1 MTKQELQEELEAS
14 QWRAKQVYTKREKN
28 TLAQVARIKA
38 QAQAY
43 LESSKCTTQP
53 TRKHKL
59 QKSNPIQMCHNDRT
73 EPPSYLLESG
83 GSGIEC
89 NRDNREAQSLKQKL
103 IDEASRAYTARIG
116 QRL

>member
-38 QAQAY
+38 QAY

-53 TRKHKL
+53 TRKHKF
-59 QKSNPIQMCHNDRT
+59 QKIKPYANVP
-73 EPPSYLLESG
+73 
-83 GSGIEC
+83 
-89 NRDNREAQSLKQKL
+89 
-103 IDEASRAYTARIG
+103 
-116 QRL
+116 